1 MDVFII
7 QEFYYYFIYYIG
19 NFIIQDR
26 KEIVDI
32 KSKKCSRLLK
42 TLVIKMEWTS
52 STKKKKKEK
61 SSQRNSE
68 NKLPSGEKTHRG

>member
-42 TLVIKMEWTS
+42 TLVIKME
-52 STKKKKKEK
+52 
-61 SSQRNSE
+61 
-68 NKLPSGEKTHRG
+68 